1 MLATCD
7 HCGHRNDVPD
17 SAENTEVLC
26 QKCGQP
32 FFALTSEE
40 IAADQRG
47 TKLVLAAVLLVLT
60 LMFLLLLS
68 RSGSGVVKTAQRALV
83 GNAIAGKLGGGD
95 GDGAG
100 VSGGNG
106 QSDGTGD
113 SSGNGDSNGAGENGS
128 AGGSRNAGGRKGG
141 SFNGPPD
148 PLATNIERSPDAS
161 IGRLPQTFGTRR
173 PGDEVR
179 AGAAGTDEKADAIGN
194 SRTGQITNAPSAGGN
209 PGNSDRR
216 NSVETPEGND
226 LLTGN
231 SAGGDASS
239 LSSTNARNNTLLLDD
254 FSERLRQ
261 AGARSGDVQISL
273 EWKNVNDL
281 DLHVI
286 DPSGERIFYNH
297 RNSQSGGRL
306 DVDMNANQL
315 TARPVENVYWPEQ
328 GAPRGTYK
336 VEVVHF
342 ANHGARDPTEFNVRV
357 VNKGQTSYYRGYIR
371 YVNGPARAHVQVCT
385 FVVQ

>member
-7 HCGHRNDVPD
+7 HCGHRNEVPD
-17 SAENTEVLC
+17 HAENTEVLC

-32 FFALTSEE
+32 FFALTPEE
-40 IAADQRG
+40 IAADDRG
-47 TKLVLAAVLLVLT
+47 TKLVVAAVLIVLA

-83 GNAIAGKLGGGD
+83 GNALSGKLGAGGD
-95 GDGAG
+95 GSDGAG
-100 VSGGNG
+100 RSDAMGSSSGGNG
-106 QSDGTGD
+106 E
-113 SSGNGDSNGAGENGS
+113 GAGRDARGPNS
-128 AGGSRNAGGRKGG
+128 TLPV
-141 SFNGPPD
+141 NGPPD

-161 IGRLPQTFGTRR
+161 IGRLPQSFGTRK
-173 PGDEVR
+173 PGDEIR
-179 AGAAGTDEKADAIGN
+179 AGAAGIDEKAETIGN
-194 SRTGQITNAPSAGGN
+194 SRTGQITNTPSAGAN

-216 NSVETPEGND
+216 NSVETPEGNEII
-226 LLTGN
+226 TGN
-231 SAGGDASS
+231 SAGADSAG
-239 LSSTNARNNTLLLDD
+239 LSSTNSRSNALLLDD

-297 RNSQSGGRL
+297 RNSQSGGHL
-306 DVDMNANQL
+306 DVDMNASQL
-315 TARPVENVYWPEQ
+315 TVRPVENVYWPEQ

-342 ANHGARDPTEFNVRV
+342 ANHGGRDPTEFNLRV
-357 VNKGQTSYYRGYIR
+357 VNKGQTSYYRGYIT
-371 YVNGPARAHVQVCT
+371 YLNIPAHTHVAVCT

>member
-1 MLATCD
+1 MLASCD
-7 HCGHRNDVPD
+7 HCGHRNEVPD
-17 SAENTEVLC
+17 SAENTKVLC

-32 FFALTSEE
+32 FFALTAEE
-40 IAADQRG
+40 IAADHRG
-47 TKLVLAAVLLVLT
+47 TKLVLGAVLLVLT
-60 LMFLLLLS
+60 VLFLLLLS
-68 RSGSGVVKTAQRALV
+68 RSSSHVVKTAQRALV
-83 GNAIAGKLGGGD
+83 GGAIAGKLGD
-95 GDGAG
+95 GDGGEGGGGRGDGTEAAA
-100 VSGGNG
+100 GNG
-106 QSDGTGD
+106 E
-113 SSGNGDSNGAGENGS
+113 GNRS
-128 AGGSRNAGGRKGG
+128 AGGGRNGSGRAGGG
-141 SFNGPPD
+141 FNGPAD
-148 PLATNIERSPDAS
+148 PLATNVERSPDAS
-161 IGRLPQTFGTRR
+161 IGRLPQSIGTRKA
-173 PGDEVR
+173 GDEVR
-179 AGAAGTDEKADAIGN
+179 AGAAGTDEKAERVGN

-209 PGNSDRR
+209 PGNWDRR
-216 NSVETPEGND
+216 NSVETPEGTD

-231 SAGGDASS
+231 SAGGDAGS
-239 LSSTNARNNTLLLDD
+239 LSLINGRNNALLLDD

-286 DPSGERIFYNH
+286 DSSGERIFYNH
-297 RNSQSGGRL
+297 RNSQSGGHL

-371 YVNGPARAHVQVCT
+371 YVEGPARAHVQVCT